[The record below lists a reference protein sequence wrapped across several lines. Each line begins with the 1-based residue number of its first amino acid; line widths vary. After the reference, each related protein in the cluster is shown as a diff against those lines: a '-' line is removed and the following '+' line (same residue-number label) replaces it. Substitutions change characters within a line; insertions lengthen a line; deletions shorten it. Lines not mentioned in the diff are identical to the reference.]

1 MAKGQNL
8 TRELNTCLH
17 TTTVQ
22 NKEENQ
28 LRELHSWACDSL
40 MEYLQVL
47 QPFASG
53 SYARLDNIAHH
64 LGVTDRYIGYRH
76 NLTRSGNQPLSVHTV
91 WADRKLPRV
100 PTAAHQQSTPDW
112 KNWVH
117 GYRRMQ
123 TAFLFLQIFIS
134 LNLDYGTTTSTAGPA
149 PIRQAPN
156 QDQKTLGYLR
166 ATQGT
171 GLENILRFSLDRY
184 LVYRGKTS
192 DYNSEF
198 CFSFN
203 DL

>member
-1 MAKGQNL
+1 MKYLDLDVQQIVAKGQNL

-40 MEYLQVL
+40 MNYLQNL

-76 NLTRSGNQPLSVHTV
+76 NLSRSGNQPLNVHTV

-100 PTAAHQQSTPDW
+100 TTAGQQGSTPDW

-117 GYRRMQ
+117 GYRR
-123 TAFLFLQIFIS
+123 I
-134 LNLDYGTTTSTAGPA
+134 
-149 PIRQAPN
+149 
-156 QDQKTLGYLR
+156 
-166 ATQGT
+166 
-171 GLENILRFSLDRY
+171 
-184 LVYRGKTS
+184 
-192 DYNSEF
+192 
-198 CFSFN
+198 
-203 DL
+203 

>member
-1 MAKGQNL
+1 MPWIISNLIMNFNVDQNNGQNNLMPMINKLILQVRREREEFLSWIFNVDLDVQQIVAKGQNL

-100 PTAAHQQSTPDW
+100 TTAAHQQSAPDW

-117 GYRRMQ
+117 GYRRMA
-123 TAFLFLQIFIS
+123 TACVSFEKLLFL
-134 LNLDYGTTTSTAGPA
+134 
-149 PIRQAPN
+149 
-156 QDQKTLGYLR
+156 
-166 ATQGT
+166 
-171 GLENILRFSLDRY
+171 
-184 LVYRGKTS
+184 
-192 DYNSEF
+192 
-198 CFSFN
+198 
-203 DL
+203 